1 MAVRLRDVA
10 DQSGVSIKTAS
21 NVVHNHPHV
30 KASTRAR
37 VQQAID
43 DLGYRPNL
51 SARRLRYG
59 KSGFLA
65 VALPRLD
72 SPYFAELAAKLSER
86 AGAMGQ
92 IVLLD
97 STGATPEAERLVL
110 KGVSTHIID
119 GVIFSP
125 LALTAEEI
133 ASRTDTV
140 PMVLL
145 GERIVPAG
153 YDHVAVDSVSAARAM
168 TEHLIGLDRTRVAAI
183 GRKSAVGT
191 HSVRLTGY
199 RQALAAAGLPFD
211 RHLVRGVAHYDRE
224 AGRQAMHSLLRSPSP
239 PDAIFCFNDL
249 MAIGA
254 IRACHEAQVRVPDD
268 IAVAGFDDIAEG
280 QFSSPSLTTV
290 SPDLDVLAA
299 EALRLILARIDGD
312 DGPAQDVSVPWELVI
327 RESTVGTTPPH

>member
-10 DQSGVSIKTAS
+10 DLSGVSIKTAS

-30 KASTRAR
+30 KESTRAR

-65 VALPRLD
+65 VALPQLD

-86 AGAMGQ
+86 AAAMGQ

-97 STGATPEAERLVL
+97 ATGAAPQAERLVL
-110 KGVSTHIID
+110 GGVSTHIID

-133 ASRTDTV
+133 ASRTDAV

-153 YDHVAVDSVSAARAM
+153 YDHVAVDSVGASRAA
-168 TEHLIGLDRTRVAAI
+168 TEHLIGLGRTRVAAI
-183 GRKSAVGT
+183 GRRSAVGT

-199 RQALAAAGLPFD
+199 RQALATAGLPFD
-211 RHLVRGVAHYDRE
+211 SRLVRAVTAYDRE
-224 AGRQAMHSLLRSPSP
+224 AGRQAMHSLLRSDAR

-254 IRACHEAQVRVPDD
+254 LRACHEAGVRVPDD
-268 IAVAGFDDIAEG
+268 IAVAGFDGIAEG
-280 QFSSPSLTTV
+280 QFSSPTLTTV
-290 SPDLDVLAA
+290 SPDLDVLAS
-299 EALRLILARIDGD
+299 EALRLILARIEGD
-312 DGPAQDVSVPWELVI
+312 DSPARDVTVPWELVI
-327 RESTVGTTPPH
+327 RESTVGATPPW